1 MDGEGFIKY
10 TNKVS
15 GKEYNTLRRS
25 VGWSEIEA
33 YLTKK
38 GLKNSAFIICAR
50 DGKRA
55 VGMARV
61 ITDYGY
67 VVYIADVMVLPEYQG
82 RGIGGEIMRRV
93 MEYIN
98 KNISPGQGKYITLV
112 ASKGKEGF
120 YEKFGLV
127 RRPTEELGCGMSIW
141 VQR

>member
-1 MDGEGFIKY
+1 MEREVSIKY
-10 TNKVS
+10 TNSVTC
-15 GKEYNTLRRS
+15 KEYNTLRQS
-25 VGWSEIEA
+25 VGWSEIESV
-33 YLTKK
+33 LTKK

-50 DGKRA
+50 CGKKA

-82 RGIGGEIMRRV
+82 MGIGGEIMRRV

-98 KNISPGQGKYITLV
+98 KNISPGQGKYVTLA

-127 RRPTEELGCGMSIW
+127 KRPTQDLGSGMSLWI
-141 VQR
+141 QK